1 MKGKTWHITLSPA
14 SVAACIV
21 DLKSYARSIE
31 WKCETL
37 RRRVALLMADVARK
51 GFAGA
56 IVDDLTE
63 QTQDAIGEGP
73 REAHV
78 NVTVEWDGDGAL
90 VVAHGTDAIWVEFG
104 AGVFHNGSVG
114 QSPNPLSA
122 QNGLGFTI
130 GGYSRKEPKDKE
142 KWAFV
147 ENGQTLWSYGTP
159 ANMPLY
165 HAVLAARDQIADI
178 AREVFEQR

>member
-63 QTQDAIGEGP
+63 QTQDAIGQES
-73 REAHV
+73 REAV
-78 NVTVEWDGDGAL
+78 VDVTVEWDGDGTL

-104 AGVFHNGSVG
+104 AGVLYNGSVG

-130 GGYSRKEPKDKE
+130 GGWSKVEPKDKE
-142 KWAFV
+142 KWAFTRD
-147 ENGQTLWSYGTP
+147 GKSYWTYGTQ
-159 ANMPLY
+159 AEMPLY